1 MSFPRASE
9 VRRKAKGA
17 GYIEE
22 YIRDILVTIKDDILA
37 AVERRDSQAVT
48 ELPTDF
54 DIPTMDPSEAQRT
67 IYYYLAKKL
76 EELEYIPTYFQTG
89 KTRETQKW
97 WMRVRWFTE
106 NDDAARVYMDQY
118 IKSRTE
124 YTEPDKELD
133 VVTHRRRGRETGA
146 IRPDGS
152 TAARPAGS
160 KSAMARQRP
169 PRKQQGGGGIERSQ
183 NRHITS
189 LIGDGN
195 EDLKEIVL
203 FN

>member
-9 VRRKAKGA
+9 IRRKAKGA

-22 YIRDILVTIKDDILA
+22 YIRDILVSIKDDIVA
-37 AVERRDSQAVT
+37 AVEQRENQSVT

-67 IYYYLAKKL
+67 IYYYVAKKL
-76 EELEYIPTYFQTG
+76 EELEYIPTYFRTG

-97 WMRVRWFTE
+97 WMRTRWFTE
-106 NDDAARVYMDQY
+106 NDEAARVYMDQY

-133 VVTHRRRGRETGA
+133 VVTHRRRGRQTGTIHPERA
-146 IRPDGS
+146 TTQRQTNG
-152 TAARPAGS
+152 
-160 KSAMARQRP
+160 KSAMSRQRP
-169 PRKQQGGGGIERSQ
+169 PRKQGGGIEKSQ

-195 EDLKEIVL
+195 NDLKEIVL

>member
-37 AVERRDSQAVT
+37 AVERRETQAVT

-54 DIPTMDPSEAQRT
+54 DIPTMNATEAQRT

-97 WMRVRWFTE
+97 WMRTRWFTE
-106 NDDAARVYMDQY
+106 NDDAARQYMDQY

-133 VVTHRRRGRETGA
+133 VVSHRRRGREMGK
-146 IRPDGS
+146 IQS
-152 TAARPAGS
+152 TTIARPVGN

-169 PRKQQGGGGIERSQ
+169 PRKPQGGGIESSQ

-195 EDLKEIVL
+195 DDLKEIVL

>member
-9 VRRKAKGA
+9 IRRKAKGA

-22 YIRDILVTIKDDILA
+22 YIKDILVTIKDDIMA

-67 IYYYLAKKL
+67 IYYYVAKKL

-97 WMRVRWFTE
+97 WMRTRWFTE
-106 NDDAARVYMDQY
+106 NDEAARTYMDQY

-133 VVTHRRRGRETGA
+133 VVSHRRRGRETGA
-146 IRPDGS
+146 IRP
-152 TAARPAGS
+152 AAAPTRPAGT

-169 PRKQQGGGGIERSQ
+169 PRKPTGGGIEKSQ

-195 EDLKEIVL
+195 DDLKEIVL